1 MTMASWA
8 SFIKAFRL
16 DQELTQ
22 KQAAELL
29 EVSQPTLSRWESGRQ
44 VPDLR
49 TRRRIQRLVDSHA
62 GLRNRLA
69 REVVARSLCAQ
80 ALLDQELRI
89 RAVSARFAELFGCRP
104 EELERRSLEGPHPL
118 GAVAREALEAV
129 RRAGLGRGELAL
141 VECVGRTVGAE
152 GRPLHLR
159 ELWIPVIVEGG
170 HLRLRVEVTP
180 VAESFYQQRIDS
192 GNRVQV
198 LTLWQQAEAAG
209 SHAFPTAVMRR
220 LTSC

>member
-8 SFIKAFRL
+8 SFIKTFRL

-22 KQAAELL
+22 KEAAELL

-44 VPDLR
+44 VPDMR

-69 REVVARSLCAQ
+69 REVVSRSLCAQ
-80 ALLDQELRI
+80 VLLDQELRI
-89 RAVSARFAELFGCRP
+89 RAISARFAELFGSEP

-118 GAVAREALEAV
+118 GTVAREALEAA
-129 RRAGLGRGELAL
+129 RRGGLGRGEPAL
-141 VECVGRTVGAE
+141 VECVGRTVAAG

-170 HLRLRVEVTP
+170 HLRIRVEVMP
-180 VAESFYQQRIDS
+180 VAESFYQQRIAA
-192 GNRVQV
+192 GNRIQV
-198 LTLWQQAEAAG
+198 LTLQQQAEG
-209 SHAFPTAVMRR
+209 RSFPTAVIRQ
-220 LTSC
+220 LTGGF